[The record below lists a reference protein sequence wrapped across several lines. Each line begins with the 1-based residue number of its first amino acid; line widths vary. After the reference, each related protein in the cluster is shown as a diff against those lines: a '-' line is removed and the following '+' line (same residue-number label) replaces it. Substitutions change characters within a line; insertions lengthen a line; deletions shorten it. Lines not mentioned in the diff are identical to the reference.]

1 MAISCFG
8 VGLQGGVQR
17 PVHQILVG
25 NVSVNALVDTAAESS
40 LISPD
45 VYNYLSGPKQPRL
58 SNCPLGLK
66 TADGGNMSIQGQ
78 CVVPLVLGSQKCWRP
93 VIVVHGLHLPCII
106 GIDTMVAE
114 HITIDPVNCKIS
126 LGTKIP
132 TEETNINVS
141 HDYIIQANSV
151 QNVGISLSS
160 EVRALR
166 GVASIVTTG
175 VHNTLDVHPAV
186 YEIKNGYI
194 IKLTNITN
202 HDIHLRQGDRLAT
215 GEIFQA
221 GSFDLV
227 SAAINQ
233 EWIDQ
238 VQIKAGRVQKQLD
251 KEEVARQVA

>member
-1 MAISCFG
+1 
-8 VGLQGGVQR
+8 
-17 PVHQILVG
+17 
-25 NVSVNALVDTAAESS
+25 
-40 LISPD
+40 
-45 VYNYLSGPKQPRL
+45 
-58 SNCPLGLK
+58 
-66 TADGGNMSIQGQ
+66 
-78 CVVPLVLGSQKCWRP
+78 
-93 VIVVHGLHLPCII
+93 
-106 GIDTMVAE
+106 
-114 HITIDPVNCKIS
+114 
-126 LGTKIP
+126 
-132 TEETNINVS
+132 
-141 HDYIIQANSV
+141 
-151 QNVGISLSS
+151 VGISLSS
-160 EVRALR
+160 EIRALR